1 MTTSTIGLIA
11 GLLLGIAAA
20 AGGFPGFLIALVL
33 GAVGYLIGGQLA
45 GELNLA
51 DLIRGRG
58 RG

>member
-1 MTTSTIGLIA
+1 MTTSTIGLVA

>member
-1 MTTSTIGLIA
+1 VTTSTIGLIA

-33 GAVGYLIGGQLA
+33 GAVGYLVGGQLA